1 MHLPLRAEQ
10 KGWYAMTPLVRR
22 SIAALASTAFMTFA
36 LAGALPLNALNAAQD
51 AGTAKPKVQAPRKRT
66 AKKAEGASKARK
78 AAPAPEEEGDEE
90 EARPKAKGRQAPP
103 DPSRRLPNYF
113 SGLNLTEDQRE
124 AIFEIQG
131 KYHPQIQELQKKAD
145 DLRERQ
151 KSEVEDVLTAA
162 QKRQLTAARKA
173 AADRRKAGSTA
184 KDGD

>member
-1 MHLPLRAEQ
+1 
-10 KGWYAMTPLVRR
+10 MTPLLRR

-36 LAGALPLNALNAAQD
+36 LAGALPLNAAQD
-51 AGTAKPKVQAPRKRT
+51 AETTKPKVQTPRKKT
-66 AKKAEGASKARK
+66 AKKAEGAAKAKK

-90 EARPKAKGRQAPP
+90 EASPKAKGRQAPP
-103 DPSRRLPNYF
+103 DPAHRLPNFF
-113 SGLNLTEDQRE
+113 SGLNITEDQRE
-124 AIFEIQG
+124 AIFKIQG

-173 AADRRKAGSTA
+173 AADRRKAAATA
-184 KDGD
+184 KEGD

>member
-1 MHLPLRAEQ
+1 
-10 KGWYAMTPLVRR
+10 MTPLLRR

-36 LAGALPLNALNAAQD
+36 LAGALPLNAAQD
-51 AGTAKPKVQAPRKRT
+51 AETTKPKAQTPRKKT

-78 AAPAPEEEGDEE
+78 AAPAPEEDEE
-90 EARPKAKGRQAPP
+90 VAKPRTKGRQAPP
-103 DPSRRLPNYF
+103 DPAHRLPNYF

-124 AIFEIQG
+124 AIFKIQG

-162 QKRQLTAARKA
+162 QKRQLTEARKA
-173 AADRRKAGSTA
+173 AADRRKAAATA
-184 KDGD
+184 KEGD